1 MSYLLRPFAC
11 LLFVFSSQISASVIF
26 NDRINDA
33 SNLVPNPTVLPDIGV
48 GSFDIIGHL
57 YSADR
62 DFFELNLVGSQLI
75 SIELTEWTTTYSGD
89 FWIGIN
95 DSTAVY
101 LNQSVIGEN
110 ILDAPFNPSLDTS
123 VSSYVFGTQTG
134 TLTLDY
140 GFTIVTAA
148 QVPLPA
154 AAWLFGSALV
164 GIRLAKKNKLYFN

>member
-1 MSYLLRPFAC
+1 MSFLLRLTAC
-11 LLFVFSSQISASVIF
+11 LLIIFSSNLSATIIF
-26 NDRINDA
+26 NDRVNDA
-33 SNLVPNPTVLPDIGV
+33 SGYVPNPTVLPDIGV

-57 YSADR
+57 HSADR
-62 DFFELNLVGSQLI
+62 DFYELNLVGSQLI
-75 SIELTEWTTTYSGD
+75 SIELTEWTSTYNGD

-95 DSTAVY
+95 DSTANY

-123 VSSYVFGTQTG
+123 VSSYVFGTRTG

-154 AAWLFGSALV
+154 ATWLFGSALISLGLV
-164 GIRLAKKNKLYFN
+164 RIR

>member
-1 MSYLLRPFAC
+1 MSCLLRLTVC
-11 LLFVFSSQISASVIF
+11 LLIIFSSNLSATVIF
-26 NDRINDA
+26 NDRLNDA
-33 SNLVPNPTVLPDIGV
+33 SDLVPNPTVLPNIGV

-57 YSADR
+57 HSADR

-75 SIELTEWTTTYSGD
+75 SIELTEWTSSYSGD

-95 DSTAVY
+95 DSTANY

-123 VSSYVFGTQTG
+123 VSSYVFATRTG
-134 TLTLDY
+134 TLALDY

-154 AAWLFGSALV
+154 ATWFFGSALFGLGLV
-164 GIRLAKKNKLYFN
+164 KRKNIR